1 MKDAQPVAWYVAAG
15 GVVVRDRQVLV
26 LRRPS
31 RGEVRLPKG
40 HVELGESIETAAV
53 REVLE
58 ESGHSASIKSDLG
71 VQVVEFDR
79 GERHWVR
86 TERYFLMEL
95 TNPGVTTVGEAQFE
109 SMWVDWADA
118 LRLLTFEAER
128 EWVRR
133 AYTEAIR

>member
-1 MKDAQPVAWYVAAG
+1 M
-15 GVVVRDRQVLV
+15 
-26 LRRPS
+26 
-31 RGEVRLPKG
+31 RLPKG

-71 VQVVEFDR
+71 AQVVEFDR
-79 GERHWVR
+79 AERHWVR

-95 TNPGVTTVGEAQFE
+95 TNPSATTIGEAQFE

-133 AYTEAIR
+133 ARARWNDAQ